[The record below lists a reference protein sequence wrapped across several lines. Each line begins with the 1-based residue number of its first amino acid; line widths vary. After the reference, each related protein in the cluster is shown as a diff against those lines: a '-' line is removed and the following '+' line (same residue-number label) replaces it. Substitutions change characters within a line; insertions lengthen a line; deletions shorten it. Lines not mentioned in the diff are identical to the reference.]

1 MSGILDYLNYNN
13 YNKNKLEK
21 INENNEIGNEN
32 ELSNNVNNI
41 ENDLNNGYSLIY
53 SNCNLDRLKKELKE
67 GVEFKI
73 KKFEDDYKLDE
84 KILNSINEELK
95 KGVDWEMDHFKE
107 SLSSMIEDKYVSF
120 NHKSFITGLLSGTA
134 ISLSVVYISLKL
146 FR

>member
-1 MSGILDYLNYNN
+1 MSGILDYLNCNN

-21 INENNEIGNEN
+21 INENNENINEN
-32 ELSNNVNNI
+32 ELSNNI